1 MVNQSSIRPIY
12 TVSQLTAEIKT
23 ILEQNFEHLWV
34 EGEISNLRLPSSGH
48 LYFTLKDESAQVR
61 AVMFRLQNRLLKF
74 EPADGLQV
82 ICYGRLSVYEPRGEY
97 QIVVDYLEPKG
108 LGALQLAFEQLKEK
122 LSREGL
128 FDPSHKKP
136 LPHLPQKIGIVTSPT
151 GAAIRDI
158 LQIINRRFAN
168 VHILLFPVRV
178 QGAGAA
184 QEIAQAIDEL
194 NRWPGIDVMI
204 VGRGGGSLEDLWAFN
219 EEAVARAIFRSRI
232 PIISAVGHEV
242 DFTIADF
249 VADLRAPT
257 PSAAAEL
264 VVRNK
269 IELIQSLE
277 TLVLRLYNVG
287 RAALENRRER
297 LSSLIHRLVD
307 PRRRLSDLRLRMD
320 DLFARLTNSVQQCLS
335 LRRDRSR
342 LKADAL
348 MLLHP
353 GRQLAE
359 HAHHVAQLIRQM
371 TLALQ
376 TRLRLLRQ
384 RTDGCMGKLQTLS
397 PLAVL
402 ERGYSIVRL
411 LPTKEVIRQASR
423 LEITNRVN
431 VKVHRG
437 EFIARVEEI
446 KENGQNSLP
455 LFTPAE
461 SKNKESKGEGKQ
473 DPDPP

>member
-1 MVNQSSIRPIY
+1 MLTPKESALSAFRPIY

-34 EGEISNLRLPSSGH
+34 EGEISNLRLPTSGH

-61 AVMFRLQNRLLKF
+61 AVMFRMQNRLLKF
-74 EPADGLQV
+74 EPEDGLQV

-97 QIVVDYLEPKG
+97 QIVVDHMEPKG

-128 FDPSHKKP
+128 FDPAHKKP

-158 LQIINRRFAN
+158 LQIIDRRFAN
-168 VHILLFPVRV
+168 VHILLYPVRV

-184 QEIAQAIDEL
+184 QEITQAIDEL
-194 NRWPGIDVMI
+194 NQWPGIEVMI

-219 EEAVARAIFRSRI
+219 EETVARAIFRSRI

-269 IELIQSLE
+269 IELIQSMESLGH
-277 TLVLRLYNVG
+277 RLY
-287 RAALENRRER
+287 RAGGVALENRRER
-297 LSSLIHRLVD
+297 LSSLIHRLAD
-307 PRRRLSDLRLRMD
+307 PRRRLSDLRLRLD
-320 DLFARLTNSVQQCLS
+320 DLCGRLMISVQQCLS
-335 LRRDRSR
+335 RKRDRLR
-342 LKADAL
+342 LETDGL
-348 MLLHP
+348 MHLHP

-359 HAHHVAQLIRQM
+359 LGHRVAQLCRQM
-371 TLALQ
+371 ILALRAQ
-376 TRLRLLRQ
+376 LRLFRQ
-384 RTDGCMGKLQTLS
+384 RTEGCLGKLQTLS

-402 ERGYSIVRL
+402 ERGYSIARV
-411 LPTKEVIRQASR
+411 LPSKQVIRRASD
-423 LEITNRVN
+423 LKVTSRVN

-446 KENGQNSLP
+446 RENGQDSP
-455 LFTPAE
+455 
-461 SKNKESKGEGKQ
+461 
-473 DPDPP
+473 

>member
-1 MVNQSSIRPIY
+1 MSSRPIY
-12 TVSQLTAEIKT
+12 TVSQLTAEVKSL
-23 ILEQNFEHLWV
+23 LERNFEHLWV

-61 AVMFRLQNRLLKF
+61 GVMFRLQNRLLKF

-82 ICYGRLSVYEPRGEY
+82 VCYGRLTVYEPRGEY
-97 QIVVDYLEPKG
+97 QIVVDYMEPKG

-122 LSREGL
+122 LSQEGL
-128 FDPSHKKP
+128 FDPAHKKS

-158 LQIINRRFAN
+158 LQIIDRRFAN
-168 VHILLFPVRV
+168 VHILLYPVRV

-184 QEIAQAIDEL
+184 QEIAQAIQEL
-194 NRWPGIDVMI
+194 NQWPGIEVLI

-219 EEAVARAIFRSRI
+219 EEIVARAIYSSRV
-232 PIISAVGHEV
+232 PVISAVGHEV

-269 IELIQSLE
+269 VELVQSLE
-277 TLVLRLYNVG
+277 SLGRRLGNAG
-287 RAALENRRER
+287 LAALEARQER
-297 LSSLIHRLVD
+297 LLSLGHRLVD
-307 PRRRLSDLRLRMD
+307 PRRRLSDQRLRMD
-320 DLFARLTNSVQQCLS
+320 DIFSRLSNSIQQGL
-335 LRRDRSR
+335 LRKAERLR
-342 LKADAL
+342 LKADSL
-348 MLLHP
+348 ILLHP
-353 GRQLAE
+353 GRRAAE
-359 HAHHVAQLIRQM
+359 HTHRLVQLSRRL
-371 TLALQ
+371 TLAL
-376 TRLRLLRQ
+376 RVELRFFRQ
-384 RTDGCMGKLQTLS
+384 RTEGYMGKLQILS

-402 ERGYSIVRL
+402 ERGYSIARVLPSKKVVR
-411 LPTKEVIRQASR
+411 RASM
-423 LEITNRVN
+423 LKAEDRVN

-446 KENGQNSLP
+446 GEN
-455 LFTPAE
+455 
-461 SKNKESKGEGKQ
+461 
-473 DPDPP
+473 DPDHP